1 MRKNKAEA
9 WLLPAVAVVAGI
21 LGTDAV
27 WVALSVFSGQPCS
40 WIAPI
45 AALDLALLMRFA
57 GAPAGPARVVVAVVA
72 TALAVLLAQWLIVAT
87 QMGIALGLQPV
98 DSALRLGPALAMQ
111 FWRLSLDRADLGW
124 MLSALPLAAYFALP
138 SRRER
143 ALADPE
149 GAAD

>member
-1 MRKNKAEA
+1 MRNIEAPA
-9 WLLPAVAVVAGI
+9 WLLPAVAMAAGI

-27 WVALSVFSGQPCS
+27 WVALSVFSGRPCS
-40 WIAPI
+40 WVAPI
-45 AALDLALLMRFA
+45 AALDLALLLRFA
-57 GAPAGPARVVVAVVA
+57 GAPPGGTRIAVAVLG

-111 FWRLSLDRADLGW
+111 FWRLSLDRADVAW
-124 MLSALPLAAYFALP
+124 MLSALPLAAFFALP

-143 ALADPE
+143 ALEA
-149 GAAD
+149 G